1 MPMTHSRRS
10 TRFAS
15 VTVICGVAV
24 GLLAGTAFGST
35 AQFVDVV
42 IPSECKYVP
51 PGFTCL
57 PGSAKVLVY
66 RGGPGEANV
75 VRLTGSGEAARIDD
89 PAAVIDPGDGCSA
102 IDAHSVSCAAPDG
115 AGVYRVYVSTGSG
128 ADTISSSLPGPVI
141 ADGGAGDDVL
151 LGGPSG
157 DVLYGGRGADALHG
171 GDGGDGLHDASPR
184 EPLRDGDLDPYLE
197 ERPTVVALAD
207 PGRGRDSFD
216 GGRGQDGVSYEGR
229 SAGVRV
235 ALADT
240 AAIGGA
246 RGEHDSVKSVQ
257 NAVGGGGDDR
267 LTGNKRSN
275 TLDGA
280 GGDDRIVAGHGNDYI
295 EGGSG
300 RNVIVAGPGEDVINA
315 LYRASDLGAE
325 RVFCGAGNDR
335 MFWIYP
341 TDFVNDDCEG
351 LDFNFVRDGG
361 LFGGTVY
368 SRLPLQAGYRPIV
381 LSATELWCYAGAN
394 PSGCHLRLEVRVQ
407 GPATR
412 RSTSPP
418 RGTLLGSNLYT
429 FSPGERRGVRL
440 GLSPSGLRV
449 LRRHGALLARVRA
462 IEDSTHPP
470 TGYLTVL
477 RAP

>member
-1 MPMTHSRRS
+1 MAHSRRS

-24 GLLAGTAFGST
+24 GLLAGTASGST

-42 IPSECKYVP
+42 IPPECKYVP

-75 VRLTGSGEAARIDD
+75 VRLTGSGDAARIDD
-89 PAAVIDPGDGCSA
+89 PAAVIDPGDRCSA
-102 IDAHSVSCAAPDG
+102 IDAHSVSCPAPDAG
-115 AGVYRVYVSTGSG
+115 GVYRVYVSTGSG

-141 ADGGAGDDVL
+141 ADGGPGNDVL

-157 DVLYGGRGADALHG
+157 DVLYGGRGADALRG
-171 GDGGDGLHDASPR
+171 GDGDDGLHDASPR
-184 EPLRDGDLDPYLE
+184 EPLRSGDLDPYLE

-216 GGRGQDGVSYEGR
+216 GGLGQDTVSYEGR

-257 NAVGGGGDDR
+257 NAVGGAGDDR
-267 LTGNKRSN
+267 LAGNRRKNS
-275 TLDGA
+275 LDGA

-300 RNVIVAGPGEDVINA
+300 RNVIIAGPGDDTINT
-315 LYRASDLGAE
+315 LYHPSDQGAE
-325 RVFCGAGNDR
+325 RVLCGPGSDLTSSIVPSE
-335 MFWIYP
+335 FL
-341 TDFVNDDCEG
+341 NDDCEQLLFTTFG
-351 LDFNFVRDGG
+351 ERLVAHEVRS
-361 LFGGTVY
+361 L
-368 SRLPLQAGYRPIV
+368 LPLRARRPPTV
-381 LSATELWCYAGAN
+381 LSATLECAPFDVHA
-394 PSGCHLRLEVRVQ
+394 PCHLGLEVRVH
-407 GPATR
+407 GPAAR
-412 RSTSPP
+412 RGTAPP
-418 RGTLLGSNLYT
+418 RGTLLGSRSDT
-429 FSPGERRGVRL
+429 FSLGEKRSVSL
-440 GLSPSGLRV
+440 GLSPVGVEL
-449 LRRHGALLARVRA
+449 LRRHRALRVRVTA
-462 IEDSTHPP
+462 TGAPPYGP